1 MISHA
6 TTRGNH
12 SESAILLTLY
22 LYSWHTTLYLYIL
35 LIRYN
40 YINYYINIQNI
51 EYKIVIIEY

>member
-51 EYKIVIIEY
+51 VIIEY